1 MMNTLKVSTRLA
13 LLIGLLSFLL
23 LAVGTLGL
31 FGIARS
37 NDALQSVYADRTVPA
52 GQIGE
57 IRALMLRNRLALSQA
72 LLTPTPEVI
81 SSRLAE
87 IDRQVARIDTL
98 WAA

>member
-1 MMNTLKVSTRLA
+1 MMDGLKVSTRLA
-13 LLIGLLSFLL
+13 LLIGLMSSIL
-23 LAVGTLGL
+23 LAVGLLGL

-37 NDALQSVYADRTVPA
+37 NEALQSVYVDRTVPA

-81 SSRLAE
+81 SNRIAD
-87 IDRQVARIDTL
+87 IDRQVARIDTV
-98 WAA
+98 